1 MSLAG
6 TLITP
11 RIDSKI
17 RRVSKYNR
25 RPTDFKDILRQV
37 NKYTLRIHDEEFVI
51 KYAGIIISVLSFSF

>member
-11 RIDSKI
+11 RIDAKI

-25 RPTDFKDILRQV
+25 SSTNFKDILRQV
-37 NKYTLRIHDEEFVI
+37 NKCSLRIHDEECVI
-51 KYAGIIISVLSFSF
+51 KYACIIISVFLSFF